1 MGKAMPTS
9 FRPYAPDQDLL
20 LPPSLGDWLPE
31 GHLAYFIS
39 DVVEELELS
48 AFYAPYEGDGRRK
61 APYEPSMMLKTLLY
75 AYSTGV
81 FSSRKIAKKLE
92 EDVAFRVLGA
102 NNFPQHR
109 TICDFRKRH
118 LEDFKSIFVQVVQ
131 IASGAGLVRLGTV
144 AIDGTKVRA
153 NASKHKAMSYGR
165 MQPEEQRL
173 EQEIAE
179 LCGQARSTDEEEDR
193 LYGEDRRG
201 DELPEELQHRQDR
214 LEKIRQA
221 KASLEQAQSE
231 ADAARGR
238 HQDDERKPP
247 RRGRPYKRDFG
258 VPADKSQSNFTDPES
273 RIMKTA
279 EGYQQCYNGQ
289 LAVDNEFQLIVNNAL
304 TNNASDNGELIGLVA
319 GIERTLDEAPKAVL
333 ADAGYR
339 SEPCLVELEQRQI
352 DAYVSVGREGKS
364 GGTIDAEAYP
374 ATARMADKLEG
385 ADGKARYAQRK
396 ALVEPANGWIKHV
409 LGFRRFS
416 FRGLQAVR
424 GEWDLICLATNLRRM
439 QPLMIMD

>member
-1 MGKAMPTS
+1 MPTS

-20 LPPSLGDWLPE
+20 LPPSLREWLPE

-39 DVVEELELS
+39 DVVEELDLA

-61 APYEPSMMLKTLLY
+61 SPYEPSMMLKTLLY
-75 AYSTGV
+75 AYTTGV

-131 IASGAGLVRLGTV
+131 IAGGAGLVRLGTV

-165 MQPEEQRL
+165 MEPEEQRL

-179 LCGQARSTDEEEDR
+179 LCSQARRTDQEEDR
-193 LYGEDRRG
+193 LYGEDQRG

-221 KASLEQAQSE
+221 KESLEQAQCE
-231 ADAARGR
+231 ADTARGR
-238 HQDDERKPP
+238 TPDDERKPP
-247 RRGRPYKRDFG
+247 RGGRPYARDFG
-258 VPADKSQSNFTDPES
+258 VPPDKSQSNFSDPES
-273 RIMKTA
+273 RIMKTN
-279 EGYQQCYNGQ
+279 EGFQQCYNGQ
-289 LAVDNEFQLIVNNAL
+289 LAVDDEFQLIVGNGL
-304 TNNASDNGELIGLVA
+304 TNNASDNGELLGLMD
-319 GIERTLDEAPKAVL
+319 GIEQTLGEAPAALL

-339 SEPCLVELEQRQI
+339 DESCLKELERRQI
-352 DAYVSVGREGKS
+352 DAYVCLGREGKDS
-364 GGTIDAEAYP
+364 GTIDAEDYP
-374 ATARMADKLEG
+374 ATARMAAKLGG

-439 QPLMIMD
+439 QPLIVMN

>member
-1 MGKAMPTS
+1 MPTS

-31 GHLAYFIS
+31 SHLAYFIS
-39 DVVEELELS
+39 DVVEELELA

-179 LCGQARSTDEEEDR
+179 LCGQACRTDEEEDR

-289 LAVDNEFQLIVNNAL
+289 LAVDDEFQLIVSNAL

>member
-39 DVVEELELS
+39 DVVEELELA

-289 LAVDNEFQLIVNNAL
+289 LAVDDEFQLIVSNAL

>member
-1 MGKAMPTS
+1 MPTS

-39 DVVEELELS
+39 DVVEELDLT

-61 APYEPSMMLKTLLY
+61 SPYEPSMMLKTLLY
-75 AYSTGV
+75 AYTTGV

-109 TICDFRKRH
+109 TICEFRKRH

-131 IASGAGLVRLGTV
+131 IANGAGLVRLGTV

-153 NASKHKAMSYGR
+153 NASKHKAMSYSR
-165 MQPEEQRL
+165 MRQAEQRL
-173 EQEIAE
+173 EQEIEE
-179 LCGQARSTDEEEDR
+179 LCGQARSSDEEEDR
-193 LYGEDRRG
+193 LYGVGRRG
-201 DELPEELQHRQDR
+201 DEFPEELQHRQNR

-221 KASLEQAQSE
+221 KARLEQAQSE

-238 HQDDERKPP
+238 DPDDDSKPP
-247 RRGRPYKRDFG
+247 RRGPPYKRKFG
-258 VPADKSQSNFTDPES
+258 VPEDKAQSNFTDPQS
-273 RIMKTA
+273 RIMKT
-279 EGYQQCYNGQ
+279 GDGFQQCYNGQ
-289 LAVDNEFQLIVNNAL
+289 LAVDDEFQLIVANAL
-304 TNNASDNGELIGLVA
+304 TNNASDNGQLIGLIDD
-319 GIERTLDEAPKAVL
+319 IERILDEAPEAVL

-339 SEPCLVELEQRQI
+339 SESCLEELEHRQI
-352 DAYVSVGREGKS
+352 DAYVSVGREGKDRS
-364 GGTIDAEAYP
+364 KINAEACP
-374 ATARMADKLEG
+374 ATARMTDKLAD
-385 ADGKARYAQRK
+385 ADGKSRYAQRK
-396 ALVEPANGWIKHV
+396 AVVEPANGWIKHV

-416 FRGLQAVR
+416 FRGLQAVQ

-439 QPLMIMD
+439 QPLIVM

>member
-39 DVVEELELS
+39 DVVEELELA

-179 LCGQARSTDEEEDR
+179 LCGQAGRTDEEEDR

-238 HQDDERKPP
+238 HSDDERKPP
-247 RRGRPYKRDFG
+247 RGGRPYKRDFG

-289 LAVDNEFQLIVNNAL
+289 LAVDDEFQLIVSNAL

>member
-1 MGKAMPTS
+1 MPTS
-9 FRPYAPDQDLL
+9 FRRYAPEQDLL
-20 LPPSLGDWLPE
+20 LPPSLGEWLPE

-39 DVVEELELS
+39 EVVEELDLTV
-48 AFYAPYEGDGRRK
+48 FYAPYEGDGRRK
-61 APYEPSMMLKTLLY
+61 SPYEPRMMLKILLY
-75 AYSTGV
+75 AYTTGV

-92 EDVAFRVLGA
+92 EDVAMRVLAA

-118 LEDFKSIFVQVVQ
+118 LEDFKALFIQLVQ
-131 IASGAGLVRLGTV
+131 IAHEAGLVRLGTV
-144 AIDGTKVRA
+144 VIDGTKVKA

-179 LCGQARSTDEEEDR
+179 LCNQARRTDEQEDR
-193 LYGEDRRG
+193 LYGEDQRG

-221 KASLEQAQSE
+221 KARLEQAQRE
-231 ADAARGR
+231 ADTERGR
-238 HQDDERKPP
+238 HPDDERKPP
-247 RRGRPYKRDFG
+247 RGGRPYARNFG
-258 VPADKSQSNFTDPES
+258 VPPEKAQSNFSDPES
-273 RIMKTA
+273 RIMQTS

-289 LAVDNEFQLIVNNAL
+289 LAVDDEFQLIVANAL
-304 TNNASDNGELIGLVA
+304 TNNASDNGELMGLVEA
-319 GIERTLDEAPKAVL
+319 VEQTLGEAPQAVL

-339 SEPCLVELEQRQI
+339 SESTLVELERRQI
-352 DAYVSVGREGKS
+352 DAYVSLGREGKHS
-364 GGTIDAEAYP
+364 GTIDAEDYP
-374 ATARMADKLEG
+374 ATARMAAKLAD
-385 ADGKARYAQRK
+385 ADGKVRYAERK
-396 ALVEPANGWIKHV
+396 GTVEPANGWIKNV

-416 FRGLQAVR
+416 LRGLQAVR

-439 QPLMIMD
+439 QPLIVMN

>member
-1 MGKAMPTS
+1 MPTS

-39 DVVEELELS
+39 DVVEELELA

-289 LAVDNEFQLIVNNAL
+289 LAVDDEFQLIVSNAL

>member
-1 MGKAMPTS
+1 MPTS

-20 LPPSLGDWLPE
+20 LPPSLRDWLPE
-31 GHLAYFIS
+31 SHLAYFIS
-39 DVVEELELS
+39 EVVEELDLA

-61 APYEPSMMLKTLLY
+61 SPYEPSMMLKTLLY
-75 AYSTGV
+75 AYTTGV

-118 LEDFKSIFVQVVQ
+118 LDDFKSIFVQVVQ

-153 NASKHKAMSYGR
+153 NASKHKAMSYAR
-165 MQPEEQRL
+165 MQQTEQRL

-179 LCGQARSTDEEEDR
+179 LCSQACNTDEEEDR
-193 LYGEDRRG
+193 LYEVDRRG
-201 DELPEELQHRQDR
+201 DEFPEELQHRQKR

-221 KASLEQAQSE
+221 KARLEQAQCE

-238 HQDDERKPP
+238 QPDDERKPP
-247 RRGRPYKRDFG
+247 RGGHPYKQDFG
-258 VPADKSQSNFTDPES
+258 VPEDKSQSNFTDPQS
-273 RIMKTA
+273 RIMKTG
-279 EGYQQCYNGQ
+279 EGFQQCYNGQ
-289 LAVDNEFQLIVNNAL
+289 LAVDDEFQLIVANALNNNA
-304 TNNASDNGELIGLVA
+304 NDQGQLIGLIDD
-319 GIERTLDEAPKAVL
+319 IELTLGDAPEAVL

-339 SEPCLVELEQRQI
+339 SESSLEELEHRQI
-352 DAYVSVGREGKS
+352 DAYVSTGREGKDS
-364 GGTIDAEAYP
+364 GKVNAEICP
-374 ATARMADKLEG
+374 ATARMADKLAD
-385 ADGKARYAQRK
+385 ADGKSRYAQRK
-396 ALVEPANGWIKHV
+396 AVVEPANGWIKNV

-439 QPLMIMD
+439 QPLIVMQ